1 MHKLSYKHM
10 KRFVDNYLPSRDKL
24 SVLDVGSM
32 DVNGSYKP
40 LFAERNCSYAGLDIE
55 DGENVDYVVK
65 DPYHWNFRDKQFDVI
80 VSGQCLEHTA
90 RPWEVMEEIKFHL
103 TTEGLVCIIVPGSGA
118 IHRYPIDCYRFLPD
132 GMRALAEYVGLEV
145 LECYSCWDEPGE
157 EDEGNQWK
165 DTVLIAKKPNIL

>member
-10 KRFVDNYLPSRDKL
+10 KRFVDNYLPSRHKL

-40 LFAERNCSYAGLDIE
+40 LFVERNCSYTGVDIE
-55 DGENVDYVVK
+55 EGQNVDMVV
-65 DPYHWNFRDKQFDVI
+65 DVGHFQMSVGEYDVV
-80 VSGQCLEHTA
+80 VSGQCLEHTKY
-90 RPWEVMEEIKFHL
+90 PWDVVGEMAFVTKPG
-103 TTEGLVCIIVPGSGA
+103 GLVCIIVPGSGPE
-118 IHRYPIDCYRFLPD
+118 HRFPIDCYRFFPD
-132 GMRALAEYVGLEV
+132 GMRALAEYAGLEV

-157 EDEGNQWK
+157 DDEGNQWK